1 MKLFSGI
8 LIEYVGSE
16 RCAFSKRLLTEYVL
30 ETQALVVVFLNF
42 PVHKLY
48 DPQKT
53 HRETEA
59 AALFIALL
67 AVGHAKSF

>member
-30 ETQALVVVFLNF
+30 ETQALVAAYWNC

-48 DPQKT
+48 DLQT
-53 HRETEA
+53 HCVTEA
-59 AALFIALL
+59 AAPFIALL
-67 AVGHAKSF
+67 VVGLAKSF